1 MALAAQRRGQMS
13 RDPETCQEQHQA
25 TKRWPDPDLGRQ
37 DTPHDRPTSV
47 HALGTGQP
55 LLTPLLYQAL
65 LWRWGRDRPCAR
77 QKSRLC
83 ISQVRPPGGG
93 SAPRPTPR
101 EGRKQPSCQPVAAP
115 PASSKN
121 SLGAGGKAE
130 GAEEV

>member
-13 RDPETCQEQHQA
+13 RGPETCQVQHQA

-37 DTPHDRPTSV
+37 DTPHNRPTSV

-65 LWRWGRDRPCAR
+65 LWRWGRDRPCAQ

-83 ISQVRPPGGG
+83 ISQSGEAPWWRLCTQTHTQRGEEAAQLPARGSPTGQPHRQVPG
-93 SAPRPTPR
+93 T
-101 EGRKQPSCQPVAAP
+101 V
-115 PASSKN
+115 
-121 SLGAGGKAE
+121 
-130 GAEEV
+130 